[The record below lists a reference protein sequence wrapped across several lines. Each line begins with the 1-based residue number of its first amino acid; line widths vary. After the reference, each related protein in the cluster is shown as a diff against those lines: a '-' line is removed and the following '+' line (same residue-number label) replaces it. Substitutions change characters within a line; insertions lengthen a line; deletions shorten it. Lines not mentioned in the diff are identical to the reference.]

1 MSIQRQSIL
10 FISGI
15 DRSINENHLFELFN
29 EFPITYIKIAKSHR
43 TKEPFGYGFVGFKSI
58 GKAEEALTK
67 LNYTKLGKKTL
78 RISWFSRE
86 PINPRTSTN
95 NNIFVKKFDLNTT
108 HREFH
113 NYFAKFGNIISAK
126 LEEDEEGEVIGYGFV
141 LYDNEESAKLA
152 ITETN
157 STMWKGRRIYV
168 GPFIKKRP
176 KTESSFNTIYVKNI
190 PKVTHLLIR
199 LLLKKILEQYLQ
211 NTGK

>member
-1 MSIQRQSIL
+1 
-10 FISGI
+10 
-15 DRSINENHLFELFN
+15 
-29 EFPITYIKIAKSHR
+29 
-43 TKEPFGYGFVGFKSI
+43 VGFKSI
-58 GKAEEALTK
+58 SKAEEALTK

-86 PINPRTSTN
+86 PINPRHSLN

-108 HREFH
+108 HQEFH

-126 LEEDEEGEVIGYGFV
+126 LEEDEDGEIKGYGFV
-141 LYDNEESAKLA
+141 LYDNEESAKQA

-168 GPFIKKRP
+168 GPFVKKRP
-176 KTESSFNTIYVKNI
+176 KIESTFTTIYVKNI
-190 PKVTHLLIR
+190 PKVFFDLIR
-199 LLLKKILEQYLQ
+199 LIQKKTLTRYFL